1 MREYETVFIV
11 QPEISDA
18 GCEAILER
26 VDQLLASHGARR
38 LFYDDIGKRKL
49 AYEIRKFQ
57 KGHYWC
63 VNYLDEGRVV
73 PELERMFRLDDSIL
87 RYLTVQVEAKV
98 GDVEARVK
106 EGEEK
111 EKLRRER
118 AAERAAREAEEE
130 RARREAEA
138 AARAEAEAARAAEAA
153 SAAGEESGAG
163 ESPPADTSPEEASG
177 GANPEGG
184 EEEQA

>member
-26 VDQLLASHGARR
+26 VDELLASHGARR

-73 PELERMFRLDDSIL
+73 PELERMLRLDESIL
-87 RYLTVQVEAKV
+87 RYLTVQVTDEVEDA
-98 GDVEARVK
+98 EARIK

-111 EKLRRER
+111 ERIRRER

-153 SAAGEESGAG
+153 ATARDA
-163 ESPPADTSPEEASG
+163 SPEEESEASTGDDG
-177 GANPEGG
+177 GQ
-184 EEEQA
+184 EEQA

>member
-18 GCEAILER
+18 GCESILER

-87 RYLTVQVEAKV
+87 RYLTVQVEDHV

-111 EKLRRER
+111 ERIRRER

-138 AARAEAEAARAAEAA
+138 AARAEAEAARAAEQAA
-153 SAAGEESGAG
+153 AEAAAEGSSAG
-163 ESPPADTSPEEASG
+163 ESSSEEAPDAAG
-177 GANPEGG
+177 GEGGG

>member
-18 GCEAILER
+18 GCESILER
-26 VDQLLASHGARR
+26 IDQLLASHGARR

-87 RYLTVQVEAKV
+87 RYLTVQVEDHV
-98 GDVEARVK
+98 EDVEARVK

-111 EKLRRER
+111 ERVRRER

-138 AARAEAEAARAAEAA
+138 AARAEAEAARAAAEAA
-153 SAAGEESGAG
+153 AKESSSGESSAAGAPEAPAG
-163 ESPPADTSPEEASG
+163 SA
-177 GANPEGG
+177 GG
-184 EEEQA
+184 EEEKA